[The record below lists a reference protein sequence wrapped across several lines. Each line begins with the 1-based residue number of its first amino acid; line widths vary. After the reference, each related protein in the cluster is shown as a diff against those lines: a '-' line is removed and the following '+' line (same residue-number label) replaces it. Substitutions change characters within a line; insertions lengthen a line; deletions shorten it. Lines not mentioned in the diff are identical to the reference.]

1 MLEVE
6 GARAGYDGLDVL
18 RDVSIAVRDGAT
30 VVLIGANGAGKSTLL
45 RAISGRLP
53 LRSGSIVLDGT
64 DVTARTPQFRAN
76 AGICHIAE
84 GGGLF
89 RSLTVME
96 NLRLFGVGAE
106 PDDVERILHV
116 FPRLETLLSRTAGTL
131 SGGEQQMV
139 ALSRAWAREPRVV
152 LIDELSLGLAEE
164 LVDELMPVVA
174 ALPARGVSV
183 LLVEQHVRRALSIA
197 THAVLLQRGGVLFAG
212 PRDAVDEGDLER
224 CLLGVGDEAANRA

>member
-1 MLEVE
+1 MLQVE

-18 RDVSIAVRDGAT
+18 RDVSMTVGDGAI
-30 VVLIGANGAGKSTLL
+30 VALIGANGAGKSTLL
-45 RAISGRLP
+45 RVISGRLP
-53 LRSGSIVLDGT
+53 LRAGSVVLDGT
-64 DVTARTPQFRAN
+64 ELSATTPHVRAN

-89 RSLTVME
+89 RSLTVLE
-96 NLRLFGVGAE
+96 NLRLFGLGADAE
-106 PDDVERILHV
+106 DIDRILHV
-116 FPRLETLLSRTAGTL
+116 FPRLATLLSRTAGTL

-174 ALPARGVSV
+174 ALPERGVSV
-183 LLVEQHVRRALSIA
+183 LLVEQHVRRALAIA
-197 THAVLLQRGGVLFAG
+197 SEAVLLQRGSVIFAG
-212 PRDAVDEGDLER
+212 PRDAVDSRDLER
-224 CLLGVGDEAANRA
+224 CLLGVGDQAATGA

>member
-6 GARAGYDGLDVL
+6 GARADYDGLDVL
-18 RDVSIAVRDGAT
+18 RDVSLAVGDGAI
-30 VVLIGANGAGKSTLL
+30 VALIGANGAGKSTLL

-53 LRSGSIVLDGT
+53 LRSGSISLDGT
-64 DVTARTPQFRAN
+64 DLTATTPQVRAK

-96 NLRLFGVGAE
+96 NLRLFGIGAD
-106 PDDVERILHV
+106 PDDVERILRG
-116 FPRLETLLSRTAGTL
+116 FPRLATLLGRTAGTL

-164 LVDELMPVVA
+164 LVDELMPVVS
-174 ALPARGVSV
+174 ALPERGVSV
-183 LLVEQHVRRALSIA
+183 LLVEQHVRRALSVA
-197 THAVLLQRGGVLFAG
+197 SHAVLLQRGAVLFAG
-212 PRDAVDEGDLER
+212 PRDAVEDGDLER
-224 CLLGVGDEAANRA
+224 CLLGVGDQAATGA